1 MISNS
6 PWTRLRGRHATRASR
21 GGKETRYRIPAKLPA
36 RRAHVGALDACV
48 ALEDPRPAERVDLA
62 AAEPAV
68 ADSLF
73 RVLQDWMARVGSEGA
88 LAARELPE
96 TLDPAIRDQLRALGY
111 VR

>member
-1 MISNS
+1 MCFGSWANS
-6 PWTRLRGRHATRASR
+6 ANLGLS
-21 GGKETRYRIPAKLPA
+21 
-36 RRAHVGALDACV
+36 
-48 ALEDPRPAERVDLA
+48 
-62 AAEPAV
+62 

-111 VR
+111 TQ